1 MDIQEFYKTVME
13 RPHRFMVIDK
23 MDKELS
29 YDTDM
34 CPILAD
40 LETWQ
45 PSGKPNEF
53 KRVQTKE
60 CYIDSRYFAK
70 IRLYEYLL
78 DKNGF
83 AKDIYK
89 PFAGTEIGKSIPILG
104 F

>member
-1 MDIQEFYKTVME
+1 MDIQEFHKTVME
-13 RPHRFMVIDK
+13 RPRRFMVIDK
-23 MDKELS
+23 MDKQLG

-34 CPILAD
+34 CPVLGD

-45 PSGKPNEF
+45 PSGAVNEF

-60 CYIDSRYFAK
+60 CYKDARYEAR

-83 AKDIYK
+83 PKDRYK
-89 PFAGTEIGKSIPILG
+89 PFSGTEIGKSLPILG

>member
-1 MDIQEFYKTVME
+1 MNLQEFNKTVMP
-13 RPHRFMVIDK
+13 RPHKFMVIDK
-23 MDKELS
+23 MEPKLS
-29 YDTDM
+29 YDTDIY
-34 CPILAD
+34 PVLVD

-45 PSGKPNEF
+45 PTDKPNKL

-60 CYIDSRYFAK
+60 CYIDSRYEAR

-83 AKDIYK
+83 SKDRYK
-89 PFAGTEIGKSIPILG
+89 PFSGTEIGKSLPILV